1 MMNKATM
8 PFPEKRQRL
17 SSIRDEGILR
27 LLISIS
33 EDLAA
38 FDNLDEALRY
48 LVEESSK
55 AVQADRA
62 SLFLN
67 DPITNELYTKFA
79 QGNLAQEIRIMNDSG
94 ISGAVFQ
101 SGQAIIV
108 DDPYADSR
116 FNQRVDEQTGY
127 QTKNIIAVPVK
138 TVRGEIIGVLQ
149 ALNKQRGR
157 FTKKDLTLLE
167 LITTQASQFLGG
179 MIELRR
185 VEKLRKHE
193 IEFLEVISE
202 MTSDIN
208 IESLLQKVMAEAT
221 RMLGAERS
229 TLFLNDKKTNQLW
242 SQVGQGLGAMQI
254 RLPNHIGIAG
264 TVFTSGTTVNIPHA
278 YADLRF
284 NPAFDRKSGFFT
296 RSILCVPINNKAG
309 EVIGVTQVL
318 NKKNGSFTAEDESRL
333 KTFTAQIAIS
343 LENASL
349 FSDVQNMKNYNEGIL
364 LSMTNAVL
372 TFDEEGKLKTCNK
385 TGEKIFN
392 QQESGL
398 LGKTAE
404 IIFADT
410 NAWMVEKIH
419 RVLESKQSD
428 VTIDGNLVV
437 GEESLSANITIMP
450 LISIDGKSMGFM
462 IMIEDISSEK
472 RMKSTMSRYIDPSI
486 ADQLLANKSD
496 IFEGQNV
503 HATVLFSDIRGF
515 TTLTE
520 QLGPQ
525 GTVHLLNEYFE
536 IMVECISKEGGILD
550 KFIGDAIM
558 AGFGI
563 PQSLGDNEDRGLRAA
578 LAMIQS
584 LESWNTIRESDGKLP
599 VHIGIGLN
607 SDNVVSGNIGSKKR
621 MDFTMIGDGVNLAAR
636 LESACKQYSA
646 KILISEFTKAR
657 LKGTYRMREIDLV
670 VVKGKTVPIAVYE
683 VLDYHTDESFPHLME
698 VLSLFKDGVSKYRA
712 MNWDGAQA
720 QFKNCLE
727 LNAKDATCQMY
738 IDRCDLLRASP
749 PPLVDGQWNGVW
761 VMDEK

>member
-1 MMNKATM
+1 MSKANT
-8 PFPEKRQRL
+8 PLQVKKSRL
-17 SSIRDEGILR
+17 SSIRDEGMLR
-27 LLISIS
+27 LLIAIS

-38 FDNLDEALRY
+38 FDDLDEALRY

-67 DPITNELYTKFA
+67 DPVTKELYTKFA

-108 DDPYADSR
+108 DDPYADAR

-127 QTKNIIAVPVK
+127 QTKNIIAIPVK

-149 ALNKQRGR
+149 ALNKQKGR

-167 LITTQASQFLGG
+167 LITTQASQFLSG
-179 MIELRR
+179 MIELKR

-254 RLPNHIGIAG
+254 RLPNHMGIAG
-264 TVFTSGTTVNIPHA
+264 TVFTSGKTVNIPHA

-318 NKKNGSFTAEDESRL
+318 NKKNGSFTTEDESRL

-349 FSDVQNMKNYNEGIL
+349 FADVQNMKNYNEGIL

-392 QQESGL
+392 QEEAGL
-398 LGKTAE
+398 LGKTADQ
-404 IIFADT
+404 IFADT
-410 NAWMVEKIH
+410 NSWMVEKIA
-419 RVLESKQSD
+419 RVLEGKQSD
-428 VTIDGNLVV
+428 VTIDGNLLI
-437 GEESLSANITIMP
+437 GEENLSANITIMP
-450 LISIDGKSMGFM
+450 LLSIEGKSMGYM

-496 IFEGQNV
+496 IFEGQNI

-536 IMVECISKEGGILD
+536 IMVDCISQEGGILD

-584 LESWNTIRESDGKLP
+584 LESWNTSRESEGKLP

-607 SDNVVSGNIGSKKR
+607 SDNIVSGNIGSKKR

-683 VLDYHTDESFPHLME
+683 VLDYHTQDSFPHLME
-698 VLSLFKDGVSKYRA
+698 VLSLFKDGLSKYRE

-720 QFKNCLE
+720 QFEKCLE
-727 LNAKDATCQMY
+727 LNPKDAASQMY
-738 IDRCDLLRASP
+738 LERCELLRQSP
-749 PPLVDGQWNGVW
+749 PPLVDGQWDGVW
-761 VMDEK
+761 IMDEK